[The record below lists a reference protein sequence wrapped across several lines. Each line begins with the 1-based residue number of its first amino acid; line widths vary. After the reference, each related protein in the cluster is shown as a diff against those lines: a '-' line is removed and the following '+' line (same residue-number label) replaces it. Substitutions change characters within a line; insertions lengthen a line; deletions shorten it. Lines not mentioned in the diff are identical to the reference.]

1 MIETDEEGTS
11 AAQDANRAASRPI
24 SMSSTSSGTVVPIV
38 PYSWDQVPIVC
49 AGDSASTAPHHAG
62 QEAQPGEQKADHN
75 MPFSRAR
82 WAAAV
87 RLWTSNLRMADRR

>member
-1 MIETDEEGTS
+1 MIETDEEVTS

-24 SMSSTSSGTVVPIV
+24 SMSSTSSGTVVP
-38 PYSWDQVPIVC
+38 YSWDQFPIVC

-62 QEAQPGEQKADHN
+62 QEAQPGEREADHN